1 MYKLKI
7 KLVNKDFINDTLK
20 KELERGM
27 NDLVLD
33 MKNDATTKAYEG
45 SSELSQRT
53 GQLGSTMKADTKWEG
68 KVLVGKV
75 TTHVVYAEYLEHGT
89 GEFADQHRG
98 GARTKYLG
106 KIPALVGKNGEKD
119 KGYRWI
125 KGQKGKHYMLRTFEE
140 YKPKAKKYFKIRRG

>member
-45 SSELSQRT
+45 GSELST
-53 GQLGSTMKADTKWEG
+53 YWST
-68 KVLVGKV
+68 
-75 TTHVVYAEYLEHGT
+75 
-89 GEFADQHRG
+89 R
-98 GARTKYLG
+98 
-106 KIPALVGKNGEKD
+106 
-119 KGYRWI
+119 
-125 KGQKGKHYMLRTFEE
+125 
-140 YKPKAKKYFKIRRG
+140 